1 MSRSYTFVRAA
12 SLLLWPLALY
22 AEAALDVPQLGL
34 KFASLPDGVSK
45 PVITQAAAG
54 HEVLIQLGKATLRV
68 YRENGTV
75 PAGSDVASPGYRAKL
90 DAKFGK
96 RIESTDQG
104 APTAVGGH
112 GAWTVVEARP
122 AGPTDTAYT
131 CLTYVIAEQ
140 HLYRLTIDAVGL
152 IRPREFDAL
161 VEAQSGISFEPVSQ
175 I

>member
-1 MSRSYTFVRAA
+1 MPRSYTFVRTAC
-12 SLLLWPLALY
+12 LLLWPLALY
-22 AEAALDVPQLGL
+22 ADALDVPQLGL

-45 PVITQAAAG
+45 PLITEAAAG
-54 HEVLIQLGKATLRV
+54 HEVLIQLGKASLRV
-68 YRENGTV
+68 YRDNGAV
-75 PAGSDVASPGYRAKL
+75 PAGSDVASPAYRARL

-122 AGPTDTAYT
+122 TGTADTAYT

-140 HLYRLTIDAVGL
+140 HLYRLTVDAEG
-152 IRPREFDAL
+152 ITRPQEFDAL
-161 VEAQSGISFEPVSQ
+161 VKALSGISFEPVSQ